1 MNFDYTLQ
9 TVDGLKQLHLSG
21 RLDSATS
28 MALEKTINT
37 LFESKQDRALID
49 FSGLSYISSA
59 GLRLILVAAKR
70 ARQCGGRLI
79 LCGLAPTV
87 REVFEISGFLKIMET
102 AADSQ
107 EAAVALLQAA

>member
-9 TVDGLKQLHLSG
+9 TIDGLKQLHLRG

-28 MALEKTINT
+28 MTLEKTINT
-37 LFESKQDRALID
+37 LFESQQDRALID
-49 FSGLSYISSA
+49 FSALSYISSA

-79 LCGLAPTV
+79 LCGLTPTV

-102 AADSQ
+102 ADSQ
-107 EAAVALLQAA
+107 QTAVALLQAA

>member
-9 TVDGLKQLHLSG
+9 TLDGIKQLHLQG

-37 LFESKQDRALID
+37 LFESNQERALID

-70 ARQCGGRLI
+70 ARQCGGKLI
-79 LCGLAPTV
+79 LCNLAPTV

-102 AADSQ
+102 ADSQ
-107 EAAVALLQAA
+107 AAAIALLQAA

>member
-49 FSGLSYISSA
+49 FSGLS
-59 GLRLILVAAKR
+59 
-70 ARQCGGRLI
+70 
-79 LCGLAPTV
+79 
-87 REVFEISGFLKIMET
+87 
-102 AADSQ
+102 
-107 EAAVALLQAA
+107 

>member
-9 TVDGLKQLHLSG
+9 TVDGFKQLHLLG

-102 AADSQ
+102 ADSQ
-107 EAAVALLQAA
+107 EAAVALLQTA